1 MKKRWIILTL
11 FVFMMTILLIFRI
24 SIFKKIG
31 WFLVSEDPLETC
43 DLYVVLGGNSSER
56 GSAACGVHQVYPM
69 TPFICTGGNEP
80 SQLAAVGIH
89 TYEAE
94 LTRKKMMQ
102 CGVDSTM
109 ITAINSGTSSKEEA
123 HLVLDYCLEKGLK
136 KITIISGQYH
146 LRRLRMTYEEVFE
159 YYPIEVKFYGAIEKD
174 FNPDTWWT
182 SESGLIY
189 TNNEYIKI
197 LYYWW
202 KY

>member
-1 MKKRWIILTL
+1 
-11 FVFMMTILLIFRI
+11 
-24 SIFKKIG
+24 
-31 WFLVSEDPLETC
+31 
-43 DLYVVLGGNSSER
+43 
-56 GSAACGVHQVYPM
+56 
-69 TPFICTGGNEP
+69 
-80 SQLAAVGIH
+80 
-89 TYEAE
+89 
-94 LTRKKMMQ
+94 MMQ

-159 YYPIEVKFYGAIEKD
+159 YYPIEVRFYGAIEKD